1 VVVVTALGGGG
12 EAADARC
19 PKEAP
24 MAIGGGGATD
34 GKGGG
39 LEISAPITE
48 GELSVDGQKP
58 TGWRVRSPAESY
70 TAYAIC
76 AGSAGGKPV
85 EAPEGK

>member
-1 VVVVTALGGGG
+1 MVLVTALGGGG

-24 MAIGGGGATD
+24 LAISGGGAAD
-34 GKGGG
+34 GKGGE

-48 GELSVDGQKP
+48 GELSVDGQQP
-58 TGWRVRSPAESY
+58 TGWRVKSTAASY

-76 AGSAGGKPV
+76 TAAGKSV
-85 EAPEGK
+85 EVPEEK